1 MITTGTKWFTGLG
14 IVTFVLAAAYGW
26 TTGGAALGPVTV
38 GQLGPVGDHIG
49 YGILM
54 AASLVSFVL
63 ATAMA
68 ALRDSGARAE
78 AEVAGLDTVPPVRPA
93 SPSYWPAI
101 SAFGVALLLIGL
113 VTEPL
118 LAIFGAIVLGAVLVE
133 WTVQTWAEGATG
145 DEATNRRIRN
155 RIMNPIEFPVAGA
168 LAVAVV
174 ILSFSRVFLAISR
187 LGAVGVALVVASVI
201 LFGGAWVAARP
212 KLSSNTIV
220 AITLVAAVLS
230 ISLGV
235 VSGLSGERE
244 FHPAVTEEGH

>member
-26 TTGGAALGPVTV
+26 ATGGAALGPVTM
-38 GQLGPVGDHIG
+38 GQLGPVGDHLG
-49 YGILM
+49 YGILVV
-54 AASLVSFVL
+54 ASVVSFFL
-63 ATAMA
+63 AAAMT
-68 ALRDSGARAE
+68 ALRDSGAHAE
-78 AEVAGLDTVPPVRPA
+78 AEVAGLGTVPPVRPA
-93 SPSYWPAI
+93 PSSYWPAV
-101 SAFGVALLLIGL
+101 SAFGVALLLVGL

-133 WTVQTWAEGATG
+133 WTVQTWAESATG

-155 RIMNPIEFPVAGA
+155 RLMNPIEFPVAGA

-174 ILSFSRVFLAISR
+174 ILSFSRVFLAISA
-187 LGAVGVALVVASVI
+187 LGAVGAAVVIATII

-212 KLSSNTIV
+212 KLSSNAIV
-220 AITLVAAVLS
+220 ALVMVAAVAT

-244 FHPAVTEEGH
+244 FHPAGTEEGH

>member
-93 SPSYWPAI
+93 PSSYWPAI
-101 SAFGVALLLIGL
+101 SAFGVAS
-113 VTEPL
+113 TC
-118 LAIFGAIVLGAVLVE
+118 
-133 WTVQTWAEGATG
+133 W
-145 DEATNRRIRN
+145 
-155 RIMNPIEFPVAGA
+155 
-168 LAVAVV
+168 
-174 ILSFSRVFLAISR
+174 
-187 LGAVGVALVVASVI
+187 
-201 LFGGAWVAARP
+201 
-212 KLSSNTIV
+212 
-220 AITLVAAVLS
+220 
-230 ISLGV
+230 
-235 VSGLSGERE
+235 
-244 FHPAVTEEGH
+244 